1 MFAYIFSAFATS
13 LYDLQSHFLD
23 NKPAHNQLVKII
35 ECIQEMNKYH
45 TTLLDQASL
54 TVLKNLTSY
63 VKTDIKN
70 VRESKMLFSKVSE
83 GLDVALNRN
92 AQVNKNRLQD
102 VTESANNL
110 TASTSA
116 FRHVAL
122 DYVNILVMVQ
132 SKKLPEILW
141 ALLSYHQACSTFYHQ
156 GSDLCNDYEQF
167 FKTLA
172 DDVIISNISI
182 LPQKIYV
189 ISCNAL

>member
-1 MFAYIFSAFATS
+1 
-13 LYDLQSHFLD
+13 
-23 NKPAHNQLVKII
+23 
-35 ECIQEMNKYH
+35 MNKFH

-70 VRESKMLFSKVSE
+70 VRDYKQLFSKVSE

-110 TASTSA
+110 TATTSA
-116 FRHVAL
+116 FRHTAL

-141 ALLSYHQACSTFYHQ
+141 AVRIA
-156 GSDLCNDYEQF
+156 F
-167 FKTLA
+167 FF
-172 DDVIISNISI
+172 
-182 LPQKIYV
+182 
-189 ISCNAL
+189 